1 MNKSKLESEKT
12 IGRLKNQLNQAELKL
27 QYQNVVAPV
36 TGIIF
41 EPKARVSGVLGA
53 GETIL
58 TIIPKEASKEGSLFK
73 TKILVLSKMGKL
85 QGFASTHFHSHSME
99 SWKDP

>member
-1 MNKSKLESEKT
+1 MASKVQYLQQLDQLYDLQSQLNNLNLEMNKSKLESEKT

-41 EPKARVSGVLGA
+41 EPKPGYRECLELA
-53 GETIL
+53 
-58 TIIPKEASKEGSLFK
+58 K
-73 TKILVLSKMGKL
+73 
-85 QGFASTHFHSHSME
+85 QY
-99 SWKDP
+99 

>member
-58 TIIPKEASKEGSLFK
+58 TIIPKASKGRFYSNK
-73 TKILVLSKMGKL
+73 DIGLSKMGKL